1 MNEFDV
7 LIVGAGPAGMFAA
20 LKIAELTDGKA
31 KVGIIEKGYYAK
43 QRICPLQEPRVGKCT
58 YCRPCHI
65 LYGVGGAGTLSSGLI
80 NLRPDVGGELH
91 ELVGSWEK
99 AWELI
104 EEVDRIF
111 LRFGAPPD
119 TLHEPDL
126 DKVKEIEK
134 RAVKVGAKFIPI
146 RQRHIG
152 TDNSIKVIDNMTK
165 YLESKGVKFIIG
177 TEALDIDMVD
187 SKFRVKT
194 TKGIFES
201 KYLLLAPGRGGAEWF
216 VKVARKL
223 GVTLESGPLD
233 VGVRVEVPYAVMSDI
248 IDVEVDP
255 KIIIYTKT
263 FDDKVRTFCTNHRG
277 FIVKEV
283 YDDGTVGVNGHA
295 YLNKK
300 SDNTNFAF
308 LVTVKLTDPM
318 EDTIEYGKNLARLAT
333 RLGGGNPLI
342 QRLIDL
348 ESGRRSTWERIKRS
362 VTRPTLREV
371 TPGDISM
378 AYPYRIIT
386 DILEGLKS
394 LDYIVPGVF
403 APHTLLYAPEIK
415 YYSMKARV
423 DRTMETDVANL
434 YAAGDGA
441 GLSRGINVAA
451 ATGLIAGESIA
462 KKLG

>member
-1 MNEFDV
+1 MKDFDV

-20 LKIAELTDGKA
+20 YKIVEMTDGKVR
-31 KVGIIEKGYYAK
+31 VGIIEKGYYAR
-43 QRICPLQEPRVGKCT
+43 QRICPLQEPKIGKCT

-80 NLRPDVGGELH
+80 NLRPDVGGDLH
-91 ELVGSWEK
+91 ELTGSWER

-104 EEVDRIF
+104 EEVDKIF
-111 LRFGAPPD
+111 LKFGAPPD

-126 DKVKEIEK
+126 ERVKEVEK
-134 RAVKVGAKFIPI
+134 RAVKVGAKFVPI

-165 YLESKGVKFIIG
+165 YLEEKGVKFIIG
-177 TEALDIDMVD
+177 TEALDVDMID

-194 TKGIFES
+194 TKGDFEA

-216 VKVARKL
+216 VKVAKKL

-233 VGVRVEVPYAVMSDI
+233 VGVRVEVPHTVMDDLISI
-248 IDVEVDP
+248 EVDP

-277 FIVKEV
+277 YVVKEV

-300 SDNTNFAF
+300 SYNTNFAF
-308 LVTVKLTDPM
+308 LVTIKLTDPM
-318 EDTIEYGKNLARLAT
+318 EDTIEYGKNIARLAT

-362 VTRPTLREV
+362 VTKPTLREV

-378 AYPYRIIT
+378 AYPYRVIT

-394 LDYIVPGVF
+394 LDYVVPGVF
-403 APHTLLYAPEIK
+403 GPHTLLYAPEIK

-423 DRTMETDVANL
+423 DRNMETDVANL

-451 ATGLIAGESIA
+451 ATGLIAGEAMA
-462 KKLG
+462 KKF

>member
-1 MNEFDV
+1 VKEYDV

-20 LKIAELTDGKA
+20 HELAVLGEGKL
-31 KVGIIEKGYYAK
+31 KVGIIEKGYYAR
-43 QRICPLQEPRVGKCT
+43 QRKCPLQEPKVGKCT
-58 YCRPCHI
+58 YCEPCHI

-104 EEVDRIF
+104 EYVDQIF
-111 LRFGAPPD
+111 LKFGAPPD
-119 TLHEPDL
+119 TLHEPDPER
-126 DKVKEIEK
+126 VKEIEK
-134 RAVKVGAKFIPI
+134 RAAKVGAKFVPI

-165 YLESKGVKFIIG
+165 FLKKGGVDFIIG
-177 TEALDIDMVD
+177 TTAVD
-187 SKFRVKT
+187 VDKVDGQFVVRTNRGEFRSKL
-194 TKGIFES
+194 
-201 KYLLLAPGRGGAEWF
+201 LLLAPGRGGAEWF

-223 GVTLESGPLD
+223 GVELEPGPLD
-233 VGVRVEVPYAVMSDI
+233 VGVRVEVPAAVMEDI
-248 IDVEVDP
+248 ISVEVDP

-277 FIVKEV
+277 FVVKEV

-295 YLNKK
+295 YLSKK
-300 SDNTNFAF
+300 SENTNFAF

-318 EDTIEYGKNLARLAT
+318 EDTIEYGKNIARLAT
-333 RLGGGNPLI
+333 RLGGGNPLV
-342 QRLIDL
+342 QRLVDL
-348 ESGRRSTWERIKRS
+348 ESGRRSTWERIKRGI
-362 VTRPTLREV
+362 VRPTLREV

-386 DILEGLKS
+386 NILEGLKS
-394 LDYIVPGVF
+394 LDYIIPGVLS
-403 APHTLLYAPEIK
+403 PHTLLYAPEIK

-423 DRTMETDVANL
+423 DRNMETVVDGL

-451 ATGLIAGESIA
+451 ATGAIAGRAMAER
-462 KKLG
+462 LL

>member
-1 MNEFDV
+1 MKEYDV

-20 LKIAELTDGKA
+20 HELAVLGEGKL
-31 KVGIIEKGYYAK
+31 KVGIIEKGYYAR
-43 QRICPLQEPRVGKCT
+43 QRKCPLQEPKVGKCT
-58 YCRPCHI
+58 YCEPCHI

-104 EEVDRIF
+104 EYVDQIF
-111 LRFGAPPD
+111 LKFGAPPD
-119 TLHEPDL
+119 TLHEPDPER
-126 DKVKEIEK
+126 VKEIEK
-134 RAVKVGAKFIPI
+134 RAAKVGAKFVPI

-165 YLESKGVKFIIG
+165 FLKKGGVDFIIG
-177 TEALDIDMVD
+177 TTAVD
-187 SKFRVKT
+187 VDKVDGQFVVRTNRGEFRSKL
-194 TKGIFES
+194 
-201 KYLLLAPGRGGAEWF
+201 LLLAPGRGGAEWF

-223 GVTLESGPLD
+223 GVELEPGPLD
-233 VGVRVEVPYAVMSDI
+233 VGVRVEVPAAVMEDI
-248 IDVEVDP
+248 ISVEVDP

-277 FIVKEV
+277 FVVKEV

-295 YLNKK
+295 YLSKK
-300 SDNTNFAF
+300 SENTNFAF

-318 EDTIEYGKNLARLAT
+318 EDTIEYGKNIARLAT
-333 RLGGGNPLI
+333 RLGGGNPLV
-342 QRLIDL
+342 QRLVDL
-348 ESGRRSTWERIKRS
+348 ESGRRSTWERIKRGI
-362 VTRPTLREV
+362 VRPTLREV

-386 DILEGLKS
+386 NILEGLKS
-394 LDYIVPGVF
+394 LDYIIPGVLS
-403 APHTLLYAPEIK
+403 PHTLLYAPEIK

-423 DRTMETDVANL
+423 DRNMETVVDGL

-451 ATGLIAGESIA
+451 ATGAIAGRAMAER
-462 KKLG
+462 LL